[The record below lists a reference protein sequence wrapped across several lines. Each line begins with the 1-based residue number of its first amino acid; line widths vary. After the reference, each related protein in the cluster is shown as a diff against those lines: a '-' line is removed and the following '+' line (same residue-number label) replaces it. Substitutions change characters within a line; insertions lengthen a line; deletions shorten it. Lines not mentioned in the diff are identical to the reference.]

1 MPSRSKPGTSF
12 DLPSKPGPF
21 HGVPNEQ
28 INPEAEPK
36 NKCGEETGD
45 TKNQE
50 GRLRIR
56 REIPPAIFLRAHS
69 VAELQVGNC
78 HKVLGASSLVLVRSI
93 RALVYSFT
101 FIILA
106 DHLAAL
112 SIFWWLNAY
121 CYEIHEC
128 SHNSKMRAPVKK
140 LIGYKSRN
148 YFANEE
154 NSKTVSMPLNQ
165 KGFKV
170 ANNKRYYLTP
180 GFRKK
185 RACKRKNNLNG
196 KPIETPQK
204 KSDCNIDKRIGSF
217 KLTRKRTCFSVGKNS
232 KNLARSSEKKSA
244 RRRRLKG
251 RKKIIVLDEV
261 SRMQRRASY
270 LLIKMK
276 LEQTLIDAYSGDG
289 WKGQSREKIKPEKE
303 LQRAQRQILKC
314 KLGIRDSIHQLDLLG
329 SEGRIEDSVMNPDG
343 SVFHEHIFCAK
354 CKSREAFPDN
364 DIILCDGNC
373 NCGFHQK
380 CLEPPLDKIPPG
392 DQGWLC
398 KICNCKMEILETINA
413 HLSTCFTVNSSWED
427 IFKEAVFGPDAE
439 GACSN
444 LVEDWP
450 SDDSE
455 DEDYCPD
462 NNTAEFEENFSDDAC
477 SSVDSI
483 FSSDASLNF
492 VNCLGSDESGD
503 EITSYRRQRR
513 DVDYRKLYD
522 EMFGKEPIEGT
533 EQSEDEDWGPYR
545 KKKARIASDVGITS
559 TDGENKDSH
568 EKTALGDAIS
578 CNKRSIFRIPPD
590 AIEKLRQI
598 FDENELPSR
607 TVKENLSKQLGISVE
622 KILQAFVVF
631 SGSSSIR
638 GSMKRF
644 RGDTLAH
651 VPKEKGM
658 IPLEEVDKWF
668 KNARYAAIK
677 IRKAEASNQL
687 YHISDVP
694 IVDEGHRRRSDTAVS
709 LDSSCLLPLASIFHL
724 PRHKKKI
731 HRTEN
736 LTSASF
742 PAKKQKEAATTVHSN
757 AIQARS
763 QLRNA
768 VWLKK
773 HTITRDRDLTSTK
786 ITAIVPE
793 ADKTYINEMQML
805 CVLERRLHQLKQ
817 RLLACKDYNEVQA
830 KKLSG
835 EEAVIYVPVAENI
848 IYKYPALLK
857 ELLHNIEKFS
867 FRDGFLELFS
877 LRFPLETSIV
887 FAALGRA
894 KPKTNWNKASISE
907 REA

>member
-1 MPSRSKPGTSF
+1 
-12 DLPSKPGPF
+12 
-21 HGVPNEQ
+21 
-28 INPEAEPK
+28 
-36 NKCGEETGD
+36 
-45 TKNQE
+45 
-50 GRLRIR
+50 
-56 REIPPAIFLRAHS
+56 
-69 VAELQVGNC
+69 
-78 HKVLGASSLVLVRSI
+78 
-93 RALVYSFT
+93 
-101 FIILA
+101 
-106 DHLAAL
+106 
-112 SIFWWLNAY
+112 
-121 CYEIHEC
+121 
-128 SHNSKMRAPVKK
+128 MRAPVKK

-204 KSDCNIDKRIGSF
+204 KSDFNIDKRIGSF
-217 KLTRKRTCFSVGKNS
+217 KLTGKRTCFSVGKNS

-251 RKKIIVLDEV
+251 RKKIIVQDEV

-289 WKGQSREKIKPEKE
+289 WKGHSREKIKPEKE

-380 CLEPPLDKIPPG
+380 CLEPPLQKSMCQFLHFLETVHCNVSFLFRMLYTITSVPPG

-427 IFKEAVFGPDAE
+427 IFKEAVVGPDAE

-455 DEDYCPD
+455 DEDYSPD
-462 NNTAEFEENFSDDAC
+462 NNTAEFEENISDDAC
-477 SSVDSI
+477 SSVNSI

-503 EITSYRRQRR
+503 EITNYRRQRR

-522 EMFGKEPIEGT
+522 EMFGKEPNDGT

-559 TDGENKDSH
+559 TDGENKDSN
-568 EKTALGDAIS
+568 EKIALGDAIS

-607 TVKENLSKQLGISVE
+607 TVKENLSKQLDISVE
-622 KILQAFVVF
+622 K
-631 SGSSSIR
+631 
-638 GSMKRF
+638 
-644 RGDTLAH
+644 
-651 VPKEKGM
+651 
-658 IPLEEVDKWF
+658 VDKWF

-677 IRKAEASNQL
+677 IRKEEASNQL
-687 YHISDVP
+687 YHRSDVP
-694 IVDEGHRRRSDTAVS
+694 MVDEGHRRRSDTAVS

-724 PRHKKKI
+724 PQHKKKI
-731 HRTEN
+731 HRREN
-736 LTSASF
+736 LTSAAF
-742 PAKKQKEAATTVHSN
+742 PAKKQKGAATTVHSS
-757 AIQARS
+757 AIQARTQS
-763 QLRNA
+763 RNA

-773 HTITRDRDLTSTK
+773 HTITRDRDLTPKK

-805 CVLERRLHQLKQ
+805 WVLERRLHQLKQ
-817 RLLACKDYNEVQA
+817 QLLACKDYNEVQA

-835 EEAVIYVPVAENI
+835 EEAVIYVPVAEV
-848 IYKYPALLK
+848 K
-857 ELLHNIEKFS
+857 EKVS
-867 FRDGFLELFS
+867 
-877 LRFPLETSIV
+877 
-887 FAALGRA
+887 
-894 KPKTNWNKASISE
+894 
-907 REA
+907 